1 MAMDPTT
8 STIVIHTLPAADHF
22 PVASRIPATG
32 IERMDAGTKT
42 RDAVMIKRAKAGGSR
57 FIGPKA
63 KSMIAAAAH
72 VAGAAKTTQSIMEGR
87 VA

>member
-1 MAMDPTT
+1 MIVAILPTT
-8 STIVIHTLPAADHF
+8 NTIVIHTLPAADQF
-22 PVASRIPATG
+22 PVASRIRATG
-32 IERMDAGTKT
+32 IDRMDAGTKT

-72 VAGAAKTTQSIMEGR
+72 VAGAANTM
-87 VA
+87 